1 MCDLRSKEF
10 KTLTFP
16 FVMPKHK
23 GFCHVGSDYYMAGG
37 NMQGFSINNFRRID
51 AMGAYQELRSMPNSK
66 GAFSL
71 AWWAK
76 GNSLLTVGGLEYN
89 NFKSKRHY
97 ETT

>member
-1 MCDLRSKEF
+1 MS
-10 KTLTFP
+10 FP
-16 FVMPKHK
+16 FVIPKQK
-23 GFCHVGSDYYMAGG
+23 AFCHVGSDYYMAGG
-37 NMQGFSINNFRRID
+37 HMQGFSINNFRRLD